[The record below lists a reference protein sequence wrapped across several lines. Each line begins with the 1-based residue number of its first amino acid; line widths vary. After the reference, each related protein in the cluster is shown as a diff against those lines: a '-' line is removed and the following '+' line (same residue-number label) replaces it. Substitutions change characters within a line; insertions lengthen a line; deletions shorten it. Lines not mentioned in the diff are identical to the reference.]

1 MFSYCLS
8 SLCILDNSSLSDV
21 LFCNIFSWFVACPLI
36 LLTVTFTEQ
45 TFYILI
51 KSLAVIFLCIMPS
64 VCCAALSHFS
74 RVWLFVTLW
83 TIAFQAPLSMG
94 LILQARILEWVAI
107 SSSRDSSQPRAQTR
121 LSCIGRWAPYHSATW
136 EVPCFLVLYLKS
148 QQQTQGIYCLL
159 LLDFHVI
166 VFILA

>member
-1 MFSYCLS
+1 MQSKMLPKFPLH
-8 SLCILDNSSLSDV
+8 LPDV
-21 LFCNIFSWFVACPLI
+21 LRSRKCMPCYDDT
-36 LLTVTFTEQ
+36 LLW
-45 TFYILI
+45 
-51 KSLAVIFLCIMPS
+51 SCLCLLQPKG
-64 VCCAALSHFS
+64 CCMLRQFNC
-74 RVWLFVTLW
+74 VQLCVTLW
-83 TIAFQAPLSMG
+83 TVVYQAPLSMG